1 MRLAGPA
8 AQCHGDEPGMDQ
20 QSVELLIECTA
31 EVLNSEVVLY
41 CRQGGEGE
49 PAVVCS
55 WGAGPSWE
63 PPARLATGGF
73 VGRALGARRAAYGP
87 LHSDLDAPLI
97 GAGAGGL
104 THAAAAPVQ
113 LANDTAGALIA
124 GFATPPRDSRVT
136 LWAAES
142 CAAMLALSIHR
153 ADALRSLVG
162 ATSLDSLTGC
172 LNYAGTRHELNREI
186 NRSTRGG
193 LNLAVCFVDLDN
205 FKRVN
210 DEEGHLRGNEVLAE
224 VAHELR
230 ACVRSCD
237 TVGRFGGDE
246 FIAILPD
253 TAETEALQLADR
265 MRSMIAAH
273 AGCPDG
279 YSVTASV
286 GVAQWQVGETADA
299 LLTRADQALLRTK
312 AQRAA

>member
-1 MRLAGPA
+1 MRLAEPA
-8 AQCHGDEPGMDQ
+8 ARSDGDQPGIDR

-55 WGAGPSWE
+55 WGAGPACE

-73 VGRALGARRAAYGP
+73 VGRALGAKRAAYGP
-87 LHSDLDAPLI
+87 LHSDLDEPLI
-97 GAGAGGL
+97 AAGGGGL

-113 LANDTAGALIA
+113 LATGTAGALIA
-124 GFATPPRDSRVT
+124 AFATPPRDSRQT
-136 LWAAES
+136 LWEAES

-162 ATSLDSLTGC
+162 ATSLDALTGC
-172 LNYAGTRHELNREI
+172 LNYAGTRHELDREI
-186 NRSTRGG
+186 NRSTRSG
-193 LNLAVCFVDLDN
+193 LSLAVCFVDLDN

-210 DEEGHLRGNEVLAE
+210 DEHGHLRGNEVLAQ
-224 VAHELR
+224 VARDLR

-253 TAETEALQLADR
+253 TSETEASQLADR
-265 MRSMIAAH
+265 MRSMIAH
-273 AGCPDG
+273 AGSPGG

-286 GVAQWQVGETADA
+286 GVAQWQVGETADD